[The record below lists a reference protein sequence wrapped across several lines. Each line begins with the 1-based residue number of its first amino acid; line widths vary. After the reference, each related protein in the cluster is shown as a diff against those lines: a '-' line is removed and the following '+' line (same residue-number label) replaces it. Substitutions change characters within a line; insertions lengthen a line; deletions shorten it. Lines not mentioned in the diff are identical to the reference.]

1 MTIIR
6 CFILT
11 GLYLLFS
18 PPIVTAQESFGE
30 GTHLVGS
37 DIQPGIYQTLGEI
50 TYFERLSGLSGEF
63 SDIIANE
70 ASPPIPVLIEIKE
83 DDVAFNSQGPGIWL
97 RIDDSYNPEIKT
109 SFDDGW
115 WIVGVDIEPGLYR
128 TTDEVRYYARL
139 SDVSGDF
146 SAIIANEAS
155 TSGPAIIRIDESD
168 FAFQSSGDVLWSL
181 IDDSYQPEL
190 RTSFDDGW
198 WIVGVDIQPGVY
210 RTSDDVSYFAR
221 LSGFG
226 NEFSE
231 IIANEASASGSSII
245 EIQPADIGF
254 QTKGGATWTIV
265 DLSPTAIEST
275 TWGLVKQH
283 TNVK

>member
-1 MTIIR
+1 
-6 CFILT
+6 
-11 GLYLLFS
+11 
-18 PPIVTAQESFGE
+18 
-30 GTHLVGS
+30 
-37 DIQPGIYQTLGEI
+37 
-50 TYFERLSGLSGEF
+50 
-63 SDIIANE
+63 
-70 ASPPIPVLIEIKE
+70 
-83 DDVAFNSQGPGIWL
+83 
-97 RIDDSYNPEIKT
+97 
-109 SFDDGW
+109 
-115 WIVGVDIEPGLYR
+115 
-128 TTDEVRYYARL
+128 
-139 SDVSGDF
+139 
-146 SAIIANEAS
+146 
-155 TSGPAIIRIDESD
+155 
-168 FAFQSSGDVLWSL
+168 
-181 IDDSYQPEL
+181 L

-226 NEFSE
+226 NGFSE
-231 IIANEASASGSSII
+231 IIVNEASAYGSSII